1 MVKEEFKNDSELKN
15 MCHLY
20 QDKYKLYYTR
30 IIVVGEKDQKI
41 IDLKVN
47 NSITVLTV
55 KIGYEIGKIET
66 SQELVMQTK
75 EEIDETIL
83 KISRDINLMIIQVI
97 EKDNNID
104 IKKKL
109 IEVISEVEKKKSNL
123 EIENKSEDDFEYNE
137 NNLTIDDV

>member
-1 MVKEEFKNDSELKN
+1 MKYKLYWMVKEEFKNDSELKN

-30 IIVVGEKDQKI
+30 IIVVG
-41 IDLKVN
+41 
-47 NSITVLTV
+47 
-55 KIGYEIGKIET
+55 GYEIGKIET